1 MGKSKNVHRGQSDE
15 KPKAHEEQ
23 ANQKSTA
30 SPFFS
35 QSP

>member
-1 MGKSKNVHRGQSDE
+1 MSTVDKIDE